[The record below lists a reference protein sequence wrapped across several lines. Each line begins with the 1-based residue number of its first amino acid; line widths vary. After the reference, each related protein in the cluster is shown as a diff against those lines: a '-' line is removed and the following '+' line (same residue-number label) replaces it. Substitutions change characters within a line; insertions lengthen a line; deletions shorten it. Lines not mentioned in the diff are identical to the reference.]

1 MKKKIGTA
9 ILISFLFPYIITLT
23 VSGTAAAEQ
32 SKEEGQSGRKI
43 YLDREEGGYVDLEDY
58 LPGVIARQIPADY
71 EPEVLK
77 AQAILARTYIRKQMG
92 DGKEIAESALDLDFL
107 EEEQLKALWGTDRF
121 VEYYKKMESAAED
134 TAGMVIAWNGELIDP
149 LFCRASAGKT
159 RSGDS
164 YHPYLASADSA
175 RDVEADGYLQVV
187 TWSKEEFARLLSA
200 LPEGEAITADMVPG
214 CVQVV
219 SRDGAGYV
227 EEIQIGSVLHSGDRV
242 QYALGLQSPDFS
254 IEEYQGGV
262 RAVSSGIG
270 HGYGLSQYGGNVK
283 AKEGWTAQ
291 DILEYY
297 YKNIVL
303 ISE

>member
-32 SKEEGQSGRKI
+32 SKEAGQSGRKI

>member
-23 VSGTAAAEQ
+23 VSGPAAAEQ
-32 SKEEGQSGRKI
+32 SKEAGQSGRKI

-164 YHPYLASADSA
+164 YHPYLASADSG

>member
-32 SKEEGQSGRKI
+32 SKEAGQSGRKI

-187 TWSKEEFARLLSA
+187 TWSTEEFARLLSA

>member
-32 SKEEGQSGRKI
+32 SKEAGQSGQKI

>member
-9 ILISFLFPYIITLT
+9 ILISFLFPYIITLA
-23 VSGTAAAEQ
+23 VSGTAAAGQHREP
-32 SKEEGQSGRKI
+32 GQSGRRI
-43 YLDREEGGYVDLEDY
+43 YLDRGEGGYVDLEDY

-92 DGKEIAESALDLDFL
+92 DETEIAESALDLDFL

-121 VEYYKKMESAAED
+121 VEYYKKMESAAKE
-134 TAGMVIAWNGELIDP
+134 TTGTVVTWNGELIDP

-159 RSGDS
+159 RPGDT
-164 YHPYLASADSA
+164 YHPYLTSVDSG

-187 TWSKEEFARLLSA
+187 TWSKEEFAGLLSA
-200 LPEGEAITADMVPG
+200 IPEGESVTADMVPG

-219 SRDGAGYV
+219 SRDHAGYV
-227 EEIQIGSVLHSGDRV
+227 EEIQIGSMVYGGDKV

-254 IEEYQGGV
+254 IEEYEGGV
-262 RAVSSGIG
+262 RAISSGIG

>member
-1 MKKKIGTA
+1 
-9 ILISFLFPYIITLT
+9 
-23 VSGTAAAEQ
+23 
-32 SKEEGQSGRKI
+32 
-43 YLDREEGGYVDLEDY
+43 
-58 LPGVIARQIPADY
+58 
-71 EPEVLK
+71 
-77 AQAILARTYIRKQMG
+77 MG

>member
-9 ILISFLFPYIITLT
+9 ILNSFLFPYIITLT

-32 SKEEGQSGRKI
+32 SKEAGQSGRKI

>member
-32 SKEEGQSGRKI
+32 SKEAGQSGRKI

-92 DGKEIAESALDLDFL
+92 DGKEIAESAMDLDFL

-175 RDVEADGYLQVV
+175 RDVEADGYLQVF

>member
-1 MKKKIGTA
+1 M
-9 ILISFLFPYIITLT
+9 ISFLFPYIITLT

-32 SKEEGQSGRKI
+32 SKEAGQSGRKI

>member
-32 SKEEGQSGRKI
+32 SKEAGQSGRKI

-200 LPEGEAITADMVPG
+200 LPEGEAITADMFPG

>member
-9 ILISFLFPYIITLT
+9 ILLSFLFPYIITLT

-32 SKEEGQSGRKI
+32 SREPGQSGRKI
-43 YLDREEGGYVDLEDY
+43 YLDRGEGGYVDLEDY

-71 EPEVLK
+71 EPEALK
-77 AQAILARTYIRKQMG
+77 AQAILARTYIRKQME
-92 DGKEIAESALDLDFL
+92 DETEIVESALDLDFL

-121 VEYYKKMESAAED
+121 VEYYKKMEAAAKD
-134 TAGMVIAWNGELIDP
+134 TTGIVITWNGELIDP

-159 RSGDS
+159 RPGDS

-187 TWSKEEFARLLSA
+187 TWSKEEFAGLLSA
-200 LPEGEAITADMVPG
+200 IPEGETITADMVPG

-219 SRDGAGYV
+219 SRDNAGYV
-227 EEIQIGSVLHSGDRV
+227 EEIQIGSMVYSGEKV

-254 IEEYQGGV
+254 IEEYEGGIRV
-262 RAVSSGIG
+262 VSSGIG
-270 HGYGLSQYGGNVK
+270 HGYGLSQYGGNLK

>member
-32 SKEEGQSGRKI
+32 SKEAGQSGRKI

-159 RSGDS
+159 RSGGS

>member
-32 SKEEGQSGRKI
+32 SKEAGQSGRKI

-92 DGKEIAESALDLDFL
+92 EGKEIAESALDLDFL

>member
-32 SKEEGQSGRKI
+32 SKEAGQSGRKI

-92 DGKEIAESALDLDFL
+92 EGKEIAESALDLDFL

-297 YKNIVL
+297 YKNIVV